1 MPVRL
6 LRRLTVTA
14 LRAAIRSLAAQATT
28 PACRA
33 TSARP
38 QRQKTRTTSH
48 LSPHIILLVLQPSLY
63 DVSSLTSTSFSHL
76 RAARH
81 LWPRLRK
88 GRLPAPAP
96 IQRRTF
102 RPHAPFVILS
112 HGVSASWRGGDRRPV
127 GVAAPTPPGRSCRA
141 VRGTAGGRCP
151 MTRDREENRAGPPPA
166 GCPSTLAAPGGDGG
180 RRGQGAGKPLSPAAS
195 LLSMPVRLL
204 RRLTVTALRAAI
216 RSLAA
221 QATTPACRATS
232 ARPQRQKTRTTSHLS
247 PHIILLVLQP
257 SLYDVSSL
265 TSTSFSHLRAARHLW
280 PRLRKGR
287 LPAPAPIQRRTFR
300 PHAPFVILSH
310 GVSASWRGGDRRPV
324 GVAAPTPPGRSCR
337 AVRGTAG
344 GRCPMT
350 RDREENRAGP
360 PPAGCP
366 STLAAPGGDGGCRGQ
381 GAGKPLS
388 PAARRAGDHA
398 CMPGRSR
405 HLPAQ

>member
-127 GVAAPTPPGRSCRA
+127 GA
-141 VRGTAGGRCP
+141 
-151 MTRDREENRAGPPPA
+151 
-166 GCPSTLAAPGGDGG
+166 
-180 RRGQGAGKPLSPAAS
+180 
-195 LLSMPVRLL
+195 
-204 RRLTVTALRAAI
+204 
-216 RSLAA
+216 
-221 QATTPACRATS
+221 
-232 ARPQRQKTRTTSHLS
+232 
-247 PHIILLVLQP
+247 
-257 SLYDVSSL
+257 
-265 TSTSFSHLRAARHLW
+265 
-280 PRLRKGR
+280 
-287 LPAPAPIQRRTFR
+287 
-300 PHAPFVILSH
+300 
-310 GVSASWRGGDRRPV
+310 
-324 GVAAPTPPGRSCR
+324 AAPTPPGRSCR

-388 PAARRAGDHA
+388 PAASLLSMPVRLLRRLTVTALRAAIRSPAAQATTPACRAKPPSAGA
-398 CMPGRSR
+398 IKNEKL
-405 HLPAQ
+405 HLPFPSLPVLWTAIETV